1 MQENI
6 ENNKER
12 ETPSPKCQF
21 EKCKF
26 PKTCDWNQRCMQ
38 GGLEISMRGK
48 GSFPKKDPKEKGKG
62 K

>member
-6 ENNKER
+6 EQNKER

-38 GGLEISMRGK
+38 SELEISMRVK
-48 GSFPKKDPKEKGKG
+48 DSLPKKDPMKKGK
-62 K
+62 